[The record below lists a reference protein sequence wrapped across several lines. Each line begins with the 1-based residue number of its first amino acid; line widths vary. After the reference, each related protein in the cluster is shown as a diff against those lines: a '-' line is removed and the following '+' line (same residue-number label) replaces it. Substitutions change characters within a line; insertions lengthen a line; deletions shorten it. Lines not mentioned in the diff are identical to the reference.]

1 MKIGF
6 ARVSKADLNLDNQ
19 VKKLEEAGCEQ
30 IYTEVVSG
38 SKKLSQRPELQNMLK
53 ALRPNDI
60 CCAVRID
67 RLSRSLTQ
75 LLSTAKIIRDK
86 GAHLQFLDQSIDTT
100 TPSGELIFNILG
112 SLAQFELE
120 LIRSRTKDGLE
131 RAKSEGKKLGR
142 IKSTSN
148 DQDRKIKSR
157 WKAGESWNEIAE
169 DYGISR
175 QSVYRR
181 IKKWREEEST
191 EELEAAVWD
200 EDPPSQSSD

>member
-75 LLSTAKIIRDK
+75 LLSTAKIIREK
-86 GAHLQFLDQSIDTT
+86 
-100 TPSGELIFNILG
+100 
-112 SLAQFELE
+112 
-120 LIRSRTKDGLE
+120 
-131 RAKSEGKKLGR
+131 
-142 IKSTSN
+142 
-148 DQDRKIKSR
+148 
-157 WKAGESWNEIAE
+157 
-169 DYGISR
+169 
-175 QSVYRR
+175 
-181 IKKWREEEST
+181 
-191 EELEAAVWD
+191 
-200 EDPPSQSSD
+200 